1 MSNFVLLGPIL
12 LQGFEIPQHI
22 TWGGRQKLAVHSLPG
37 GERVIDSLGR
47 DDIDVSWS
55 GIFTGPSAGARARAL
70 DRMRADG
77 LVWPLTWSTYFYS
90 VVIKS
95 LTLDYARSNW
105 LPYQISC
112 TVLRDETATFAVAE
126 QPLAAQVLG
135 DVSTAAGLSI
145 GIDLSSALSLAA
157 VSGAATLGTDANG
170 QASASLQAANLR
182 LESAIQAQ
190 QADLQAAGPI
200 TAQTVTANTD
210 YAGNLAALTAARG
223 FLRRALAN
231 IQSAGT

>member
-47 DDIDVSWS
+47 DDIDLSWS

-95 LTLDYARSNW
+95 LTLDYARSSW

-135 DVSTAAGLSI
+135 DVSTAAGLNI
-145 GIDLSSALSLAA
+145 GIDLSAALSLTA
-157 VSGAATLGTDANG
+157 VSGAVTLGTDANG